1 MEWHAKYRG
10 ATGGCGA
17 GGIKVLPTG
26 KIFGIMGCS
35 MAIKVTRKD
44 QNEAN
49 ENIIRRFNRKVLQ
62 SGVIPLAK
70 SQMRF
75 SKPISKR
82 ERRNKAILREQR
94 KAEKIERIRMGL
106 K

>member
-1 MEWHAKYRG
+1 M
-10 ATGGCGA
+10 
-17 GGIKVLPTG
+17 
-26 KIFGIMGCS
+26 S
-35 MAIKVTRKD
+35 IKVTRKD

-62 SGVIPLAK
+62 SGVMPLAK

-82 ERRNKAILREQR
+82 ERRKKAILRER
-94 KAEKIERIRMGL
+94 HKAEKLERMRLGL